1 MRATIAFNPRCH
13 NILFIRGDGLVRLGG
28 YAWLCRQSD
37 AFQYGFDT
45 RARNDRD
52 VGYFPS
58 EALFDAEWT
67 CAVDVYALGMM
78 IVHFVTS
85 QPPYSEEGNKK
96 AILEAIRNVGAEGRM
111 KKRTSRHR
119 G

>member
-1 MRATIAFNPRCH
+1 MRASIALHPRCH

-78 IVHFVTS
+78 IIHFVTS
-85 QPPYSEEGNKK
+85 QPPYGEEGSKE
-96 AILEAIRNVGAEGRM
+96 AILEAIRNVGAERRV
-111 KKRTSRHR
+111 KKRTSRRR